1 MRRPQ
6 LANVLVKTASRL
18 EWYLKEV
25 IPIFVIGTAI
35 LFLLD
40 KLRLLDGISR
50 IGEPLV
56 TGWLGLPPDMA
67 NAFLVGFMRRDFGAV
82 YILDAMNAPQP
93 LLTSHQVFVAMVTI
107 TLFMPCVANFL
118 MIAREHGMKVAWSMA
133 GFIFPFAFLVGGLV
147 NRLGRWIPV

>member
-1 MRRPQ
+1 M
-6 LANVLVKTASRL
+6 LVKTASRL

-56 TGWLGLPPDMA
+56 TGWLGVPPDMA

-82 YILDAMNAPQP
+82 
-93 LLTSHQVFVAMVTI
+93 
-107 TLFMPCVANFL
+107 
-118 MIAREHGMKVAWSMA
+118 
-133 GFIFPFAFLVGGLV
+133 
-147 NRLGRWIPV
+147 